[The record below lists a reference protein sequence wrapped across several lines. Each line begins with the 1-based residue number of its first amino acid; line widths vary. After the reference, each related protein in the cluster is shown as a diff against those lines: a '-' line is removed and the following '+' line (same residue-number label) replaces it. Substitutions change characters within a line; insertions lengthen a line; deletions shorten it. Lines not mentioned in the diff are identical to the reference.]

1 MAGSQREMI
10 EGSACIAAPVRAPAC
25 APLAVG
31 ALLLG
36 LLLLISP

>member
-1 MAGSQREMI
+1 MAGSQRDLI
-10 EGSACIAAPVRAPAC
+10 NGGAGAADSARAPVGI
-25 APLAVG
+25 L

>member
-1 MAGSQREMI
+1 MADRMMI
-10 EGSACIAAPVRAPAC
+10 LAGKNAEAGAC
-25 APLAVG
+25 ASGLDRG

>member
-1 MAGSQREMI
+1 MAGSQRDFLT
-10 EGSACIAAPVRAPAC
+10 GDAFAAA
-25 APLAVG
+25 LLG